1 MYHSVT
7 FGDKNTWDDWHLIPT
22 SRPLFAP
29 PEPRSRYVEIPGTDG
44 NLNLSE
50 ILTGYPVFNNREGSM
65 EFAVANDYWD
75 WTVAYS
81 TIMNYLHGKAL
92 KAILEDD
99 PGFYYEGRFWVDEW
113 KSDKYYSTITINYN
127 VYPFKMDLLSTM
139 DPWIWDTFNFETGI
153 IQETKDM
160 LVNGT
165 RTAIIYASGVRSLP
179 EITADSEMTVKFRDR
194 NYTLPAGKTI
204 RLPQHYLEG
213 ENTFVF
219 TGNGKVSINY
229 RGGML

>member
-1 MYHSVT
+1 MASYFEMAEGRMVH
-7 FGDKNTWDDWHLIPT
+7 DKLRAAGGFVWDH
-22 SRPLFAP
+22 R
-29 PEPRSRYVEIPGTDG
+29 
-44 NLNLSE
+44 
-50 ILTGYPVFNNREGSM
+50 REGSQ
-65 EFAVANDYWD
+65 
-75 WTVAYS
+75 
-81 TIMNYLHGKAL
+81 TISVHMNRGYAMTPELRAELKKHGKAL

-139 DPWIWDTFNFETGI
+139 DPWLWDTVNFETGI

-194 NYTLPAGKTI
+194 NYTLPSGKTT

>member
-1 MYHSVT
+1 
-7 FGDKNTWDDWHLIPT
+7 
-22 SRPLFAP
+22 
-29 PEPRSRYVEIPGTDG
+29 
-44 NLNLSE
+44 
-50 ILTGYPVFNNREGSM
+50 
-65 EFAVANDYWD
+65 
-75 WTVAYS
+75 
-81 TIMNYLHGKAL
+81 
-92 KAILEDD
+92 
-99 PGFYYEGRFWVDEW
+99 
-113 KSDKYYSTITINYN
+113 
-127 VYPFKMDLLSTM
+127 MDLLSTM
-139 DPWIWDTFNFETGI
+139 DPWLWDTFNFETGI

-194 NYTLPAGKTI
+194 NYTLPSGKTT